1 MAEDSPNPD
10 CFSQIEKIINYVKRT
25 PGSGFLFYSC
35 DTSIGIVQIN
45 RAIIERARTRGI
57 TIVEFF
63 LSMDDTDA
71 ENFLFRT
78 RKIAENK
85 PDGIIIANIDELI
98 AYSEDRIIKS
108 INNAR
113 DILLEFNIVFLLGM
127 SQENISKFANLA
139 QDLFLRRDRGVVR
152 FVGVPIIPD
161 IEESFAAL
169 KTREDLKP
177 ALSRELK
184 LKIELL
190 ESQLKNAEAQNYD
203 ASQIANDIA
212 LELVQLYL
220 KAFLIEKAQSLFSK
234 YKFYFNLEDHL
245 KGIEGAAN
253 FYYGT
258 AQWDKALELY
268 LKSKKI
274 RRDMGDKEG
283 LSTVLADLGR
293 VYVNKNNLIEAI
305 ACFTESRKL
314 LEKLGNKEKLAYILS
329 SLGGLEFKRG
339 QWDKAIDYFSKSLD
353 IFERLEDSANQN
365 IVQENIKRVK
375 ERLKEREEVF
385 RYNEALTRYIVKIE
399 DKGTEAKGTFHVE
412 VIFPSGNRYNGV
424 VHDPF
429 KEPGDIELDQEERLR
444 WYFEDHIASPLTDRS
459 KAQRAEKS
467 IAAYGE
473 SLFND
478 LFKGDALL
486 EWDNIVKGLR
496 PVRIQVFSDN
506 PAFQALHWEAL
517 KDPRESRAACLEGVE
532 FIRQLGGETPKLLV
546 RKSASLNLLI
556 ITARPGGKED
566 IEYRIIQR
574 QIVETVEKNRLPV
587 NIHILHPPT
596 LRSLKEHLRERK
608 GFYHIVHFDTHG
620 TVCTSQACKAI
631 MQVYEKKRGGGVS
644 FSGKRRNIIPFV
656 GTRPFLALEAEKGGI
671 DLVSEIE
678 IAELLVDANVPV
690 CFLTTEQSSMPTAIS
705 SRDTPNRETSTW
717 GASLAMTLVKKGLR
731 LVMGM
736 RWAMT
741 AAASQVMTS
750 TLYDSLTRGENPVTA
765 LNRARIAL
773 YDSPVRFQY
782 TGILLELQDWLIP
795 VTWGTAD
802 FSFNLE
808 LDKREEIM
816 IRLHRERMRSRE
828 LEGMKM
834 VGMYG
839 FMGRDIDILTIERML
854 SKRNI
859 LLLRGAG
866 GVGKTTLLGHMADW
880 WMKTGWIEHVFY
892 FDYDRKP
899 YYAEEILNT
908 IAETL
913 MPKGDYRTFL
923 VTPDVET
930 KAMLLADFLEQGK
943 ETPQVLLVLDNVES
957 FTGSEQAVGS
967 KLEKEEQEKLIKAV
981 KCLLPSSIKILL
993 GSRADET
1000 WLGEHTFKD
1009 SLYVLEGLDRESR
1022 FLLAGQIL
1030 KDTPIDD
1037 RVEFNRLMEILAGY
1051 PLAMEI
1057 ILPNLKDRGAKELR
1071 EALSGEG
1078 VDFKGEKASDEIS
1091 KYMNISFSL
1100 LSPAAQKSVLVFAP
1114 FTSFLNGMILEEY
1127 LKNLQTPGVLGHL
1140 TKADL
1145 EDAIQQGEK
1154 QGLLKEVSPKCYS
1167 IQPVFPFFL
1176 GQRKESVF
1184 NETEKAVLDQ
1194 AFCSYM
1200 TVLAKMYT
1208 ALMQSKEPGEKQ
1220 MGFMLFKWDR
1230 ENLYK
1235 ALQRVLDDEGDFFTL
1250 YFIFAQ
1256 FYHQQP
1262 LYHEAISFMEGVVKK
1277 LDRFSKKEKEFL
1289 IQYASVVG
1297 NLGTNYQQ
1305 VRNFSEA
1312 KKNQYK
1318 ALELLQQAGKRQET
1332 GAVYHQ
1338 LGWVA
1343 QDERDFAEAKRNYR
1357 EALKI
1362 YREFNDRFSQAGTYH
1377 QLGMVA
1383 QDERDFAEAKRNYR
1397 EALKI
1402 YQEFNDRFSQ
1412 AGTYHQLGWVAQD
1425 ERDFAEAKRNY
1436 WEALK
1441 IYQEFNDHY
1450 SQASTYHQL
1459 GILAADE
1466 RDFAEAKRNYS
1477 EALKIYQEF
1486 NDRYSQASTY
1496 HQLGMVAWME
1506 RDFEEAKRCFRET
1519 LRITQEFND
1528 RYSQAR
1534 TYHQLGCVADE
1545 EKDYASS
1552 LGYYANALEIFLDY
1566 NDRYNL
1572 EKTKRNLA
1580 FLMQIKDW
1588 DTPAAIAQL
1597 EIKEETKKAL
1607 QSLLEHVEK
1616 EK

>member
-10 CFSQIEKIINYVKRT
+10 YFSQIEKIVNYVKRT

-98 AYSEDRIIKS
+98 AYSEDRIIKA

-190 ESQLKNAEAQNYD
+190 ESQLKNAEAQDYD
-203 ASQIANDIA
+203 ARQIANDIA

-245 KGIEGAAN
+245 KGIESAAN

-283 LSTVLADLGR
+283 LSIVLADLGR

-314 LEKLGNKEKLAYILS
+314 IEKLGNKEKLAYILS

-353 IFERLEDSANQN
+353 IFEKLGDNTNQN

-375 ERLKEREEVF
+375 ERLKEREEAF
-385 RYNEALTRYIVKIE
+385 LYNEALTRYIVMIVENGME
-399 DKGTEAKGTFHVE
+399 DDGIFRVE
-412 VIFPSGNRYNGV
+412 VVFPSGNSYMTRIRS
-424 VHDPF
+424 PF
-429 KEPGDIELDQEERLR
+429 KTPGDIDTDQEERLR
-444 WYFEDHIASPLTDRS
+444 WYFEEHLVSPITDRS

-506 PAFQALHWEAL
+506 PAFQAIHWEAL

-532 FIRQLGGETPKLLV
+532 FIRQPGGETPKLLV

-566 IEYRIIQR
+566 IEYRIISR
-574 QIVETVEKNRLPV
+574 QIVETAEKNRLPV
-587 NIHILHPPT
+587 NIHILRPPT

-608 GFYHIVHFDTHG
+608 GFYHIAHFDTHG
-620 TVCTSQACKAI
+620 TVCTFQACKAI
-631 MQVYEKKRGGGVS
+631 MQVYDRKRGGVVS
-644 FSGKRRNIIPFV
+644 FSGKRRNIAPFE

-671 DLVSEIE
+671 DLISAEE
-678 IAELLVDANVPV
+678 IAELMVDANVPV
-690 CFLTTEQSSMPTAIS
+690 CFLTTDQSSMPTSKS
-705 SRDTPNRETSTW
+705 SRDTPNRETTTF
-717 GASLAMTLVKKGLR
+717 GASLAMMLVKKGLR

-736 RWAMT
+736 RWAVT
-741 AAASQVMTS
+741 AVAAQTMTS
-750 TLYDSLTRGENPVTA
+750 ILYDSLTRGENPVTA

-782 TGILLELQDWLIP
+782 TGILLELQDWLLP
-795 VTWGTAD
+795 VTWGTSD

-816 IRLHRERMRSRE
+816 VRLHRERMRTRE
-828 LEGMKM
+828 LEGVKT

-839 FMGRDIDILTIERML
+839 FIGRDIDILTIERML
-854 SKRNI
+854 SERNI

-880 WMKTGWIEHVFY
+880 WLKTGWIEHVIY
-892 FDYDRKP
+892 FGFDRKP
-899 YYAEEILNT
+899 YHAEKILNT
-908 IAETL
+908 IAETV
-913 MPKGDYRTFL
+913 MPKAEYGAFL
-923 VTPDVET
+923 ITPDVET

-943 ETPQVLLVLDNVES
+943 ERPQVLLVLDNMES
-957 FTGSEQAVGS
+957 ITGTEQVVGS
-967 KLEKEEQEKLIKAV
+967 RLEKKEQEKLIKAV
-981 KCLLPSSIKILL
+981 KCLLSSSIKILL
-993 GSRADET
+993 GSRADED
-1000 WLGEHTFKD
+1000 WLGKHTFKD
-1009 SLYVLEGLDRESR
+1009 SVYMLEGLDQESR
-1022 FLLAGQIL
+1022 FLLAGEIL
-1030 KDTPIDD
+1030 KNTPIDD
-1037 RVEFNRLMEILAGY
+1037 REEFNRLMEILAGY

-1127 LKNLQTPGVLGHL
+1127 LKKLQAPGVFAHL
-1140 TKADL
+1140 TKAEL
-1145 EDAIQQGEK
+1145 EEAIQQVEK
-1154 QGLLKEVSPKCYS
+1154 QGLLKEVSPKCYL

-1176 GQRKESVF
+1176 GQRKESAF
-1184 NETEKAVLDQ
+1184 NETEKAALEQ

-1208 ALMQSKEPGEKQ
+1208 DLMQSKEPGNRQ

-1235 ALQRVLDDEGDFFTL
+1235 ALQRVLDDEGDFFPL

-1262 LYHEAISFMEGVVKK
+1262 LYHEAIAFLEGVVKK

-1289 IQYASVVG
+1289 TQYASVVG
-1297 NLGTNYQQ
+1297 NLGTNYLQIK
-1305 VRNFSEA
+1305 NFSKA
-1312 KKNQYK
+1312 KKNHNK
-1318 ALELLQQAGKRQET
+1318 TLELLHQTGKHQQTA
-1332 GAVYHQ
+1332 AAYHQ
-1338 LGWVA
+1338 LGYVA
-1343 QDERDFAEAKRNYR
+1343 QE
-1357 EALKI
+1357 
-1362 YREFNDRFSQAGTYH
+1362 
-1377 QLGMVA
+1377 M
-1383 QDERDFAEAKRNYR
+1383 RDFAEAKRNYR

-1402 YQEFNDRFSQ
+1402 YQEFNDRYSQ
-1412 AGTYHQLGWVAQD
+1412 ANTYHQLGMVAWMEHDFAGAKRNYREALRIKQEFND
-1425 ERDFAEAKRNY
+1425 RYSQASTYHHLGIVTQEEQDFAEAKRNY

-1441 IYQEFNDHY
+1441 IQQEFHDRY
-1450 SQASTYHQL
+1450 SQARTYHNL
-1459 GILAADE
+1459 GAVGQEE

-1486 NDRYSQASTY
+1486 NDRYSQASIY

-1519 LRITQEFND
+1519 LRITQEFHD
-1528 RYSQAR
+1528 RYSQAS
-1534 TYHQLGCVADE
+1534 TYHQLGNVAQL
-1545 EKDYASS
+1545 EKDYAAS
-1552 LGYYANALEIFLDY
+1552 LGYYATALEIFLEYHDQY
-1566 NDRYNL
+1566 NQ
-1572 EKTKRNLA
+1572 EIVIKNLA
-1580 FLMQIKDW
+1580 RLLQIKDW
-1588 DTPAAIAQL
+1588 DAPAAIAQL

-1607 QSLLEHVEK
+1607 MELLEQVKK